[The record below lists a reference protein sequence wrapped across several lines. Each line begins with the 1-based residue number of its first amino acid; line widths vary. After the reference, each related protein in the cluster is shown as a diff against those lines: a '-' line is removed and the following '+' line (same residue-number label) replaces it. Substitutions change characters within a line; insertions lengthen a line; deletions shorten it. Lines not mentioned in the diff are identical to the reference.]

1 MPKANGSDGKAP
13 THFETVPLEVVKE
26 IAVEDVPADRI
37 VAAPMKNVVRPAPK
51 NLVMPVPTRAPAG
64 KKR

>member
-1 MPKANGSDGKAP
+1 MSKTNGAAGKAP

-26 IAVEDVPADRI
+26 IAVEDLSTGKKLG
-37 VAAPMKNVVRPAPK
+37 AAIENVRPAAK
-51 NLVMPVPTRAPAG
+51 IRQGPVPTRAPAG

>member
-1 MPKANGSDGKAP
+1 MSKTNNARPKGP

-26 IAVEDVPADRI
+26 VAVAIVPTAQVIATDEIVTPAKKRTL
-37 VAAPMKNVVRPAPK
+37 VA
-51 NLVMPVPTRAPAG
+51 VPTRAPDG

>member
-1 MPKANGSDGKAP
+1 MPKTNGATRKAP

-26 IAVEDVPADRI
+26 IAVEDFPTERKAG
-37 VAAPMKNVVRPAPK
+37 VAIENVERPTKKNRF
-51 NLVMPVPTRAPAG
+51 MPVPTRAPAA

>member
-1 MPKANGSDGKAP
+1 MSKTHSAARKAP

-26 IAVEDVPADRI
+26 IAVEVVFPGQKPGAASGSGGRPARKRLLIPVPA
-37 VAAPMKNVVRPAPK
+37 
-51 NLVMPVPTRAPAG
+51 RAPAG

>member
-1 MPKANGSDGKAP
+1 MSKTNAPPKGP

-26 IAVEDVPADRI
+26 VAVAIVPTAEVIAADEIVKPAKKRSLM
-37 VAAPMKNVVRPAPK
+37 A
-51 NLVMPVPTRAPAG
+51 VPTRAPAG